1 MPPTHSEIRFLTV
14 AILSSILSNHFY
26 AFKFRSP
33 YNKMNLFANNFHR
46 AFRRLYRTI
55 CFLNFGAINFFFQN
69 FFFIN
74 VTYCLNNVELWKH
87 GFSSPLCQILKSLLI
102 EILEIMI
109 TIRKKKEKP
118 KVRLESKFH
127 KKPSKSLHRSIT
139 PTFFLFLRR
148 LHLCG
153 LDLCRWSLR
162 RLNIW
167 RSWNVLNVKVA
178 S

>member
-1 MPPTHSEIRFLTV
+1 MKCSHIWWDLCENHKLPPDLRLRIQKYGSLALPFLALSLAT
-14 AILSSILSNHFY
+14 IFMLLSSGHDI
-26 AFKFRSP
+26 
-33 YNKMNLFANNFHR
+33 MNLFTNNFHR
-46 AFRRLYRTI
+46 AFRRFYRTT

-118 KVRLESKFH
+118 KVRLEPKFH
-127 KKPSKSLHRSIT
+127 KILQNPFT
-139 PTFFLFLRR
+139 
-148 LHLCG
+148 
-153 LDLCRWSLR
+153 DQ
-162 RLNIW
+162 
-167 RSWNVLNVKVA
+167 
-178 S
+178 